1 MSGLRYLK
9 ALVLSCVTTVLL
21 CGCAVV
27 KMPLVSST
35 QPLREQVVDGEGK
48 KKVLL
53 LDISGIISDKKRTS
67 GWGLRERISMVAE
80 VKEALK
86 KAEADNAV
94 FGVILRINS
103 PGGTVTGSDILHHE
117 LIRFKKETG
126 VMVVACLMDVGTSGA
141 YYVATAADEIIAHPT
156 SVTGSIGVMAMKFN
170 VQGLLSRIGIEEETI
185 KSGDM
190 KDLWSPFRPSTSQER
205 EILQSIIDTLH
216 ERFVD
221 VVADG
226 RKSLTREEVQKLAD
240 GRVYTADQA
249 ISAGLIDGVGYL
261 NEAVE
266 KLKASAG
273 IEKASVI
280 IYYRPGSYKGSVYS
294 GVPSS
299 PPEVLNLIAIN
310 GDGLA
315 APAGVHFMY
324 LWAP

>member
-1 MSGLRYLK
+1 MLDSRYLK
-9 ALVLSCVTTVLL
+9 TLVLSCVTTVFL
-21 CGCAVV
+21 CGCAFV
-27 KMPLVSST
+27 KMPLVPSA
-35 QPLREQVVDGEGK
+35 QPLREEVVDGEGK

-67 GWGLRERISMVAE
+67 GWGLRERVSMVAE

-86 KAEADNAV
+86 KAEADDAV
-94 FGVILRINS
+94 FGVVLRINS
-103 PGGTVTGSDILHHE
+103 PGGTVTASDILHHE
-117 LIRFKKETG
+117 VVRYKKKTG
-126 VMVVACLMDVGTSGA
+126 VRVVACLMDVGTSGG

-185 KSGDM
+185 KSADM
-190 KDLWSPFRPSTSQER
+190 KDLWSPFRPSTSEER
-205 EILQSIIDTLH
+205 EILQSIIDTMH

-226 RKSLTREEVQKLAD
+226 RKSLTRERVEELAD

-249 ISAGLIDGVGYL
+249 IAVGLIDGVGYL
-261 NEAVE
+261 NQAVE
-266 KLKASAG
+266 GLKASAG

-280 IYYRPGSYKGSVYS
+280 IYYRPGTYKGSVYS
-294 GVPSS
+294 GVPS
-299 PPEVLNLIAIN
+299 PAPQVLNLIAIN
-310 GDGLA
+310 GEGLA
-315 APAGVHFMY
+315 TSAGVQFMY